1 MFRMNNSGK
10 LRLSKKTFIIL
21 VGSVLLVA
29 LIGWVVLLSG
39 LLKKDKKPK
48 DGTVTPKEPKYE
60 LPEVPEGYVL
70 VFRQTESYDVSE
82 KGKKSLRTEFEYDEN
97 GRKISEKRYDEDGS
111 LDRRIVYLYDVHGNL
126 LKQTSYD
133 ASDVLLHEW
142 EYGYNEQGGIIE
154 ERDDNAIVKIY
165 DGKGNLLFEKHKNAD
180 GGENIIKEN
189 RYSEDG
195 LLLEYINH
203 DTEYRE
209 VYSYDSLG
217 RPVKTEYYSD
227 GALTREE
234 IYVTPTLRET
244 YDYTGTVRRYLRITV
259 ELDEE
264 GRIIHEIGYNEDGS
278 VANERINE
286 WDKDGNIIKG
296 VSYNNGEFSYWTEYE
311 YADKAAVFNSYLRYT
326 KATSKS
332 EDGTV
337 NYYREC
343 EYLPGFGRIREQYFN
358 ADGTRREEE
367 DYDGLWGYSCKRDSY
382 GNPICS
388 VKCLGNREVIIEE
401 FKFTP
406 MVIPADCM
414 TDYDRRLA
422 GE

>member
-21 VGSVLLVA
+21 VSSVLLVA

-97 GRKISEKRYDEDGS
+97 GRKISEKSYDVDGS
-111 LDRRIVYLYDVHGNL
+111 LDRHIVYLYDVHGNL
-126 LKQTSYD
+126 VKQTAYNARDIVISE
-133 ASDVLLHEW
+133 L
-142 EYGYNEQGGIIE
+142 EYVYNEQGGIIE
-154 ERDDNAIVKIY
+154 ERENSIVSIY
-165 DGKGNLLFEKHKNAD
+165 DGKGNLLLEKYKTND
-180 GGENIIKEN
+180 GEEGINHEF

-195 LLLEYINH
+195 LLLEYN
-203 DTEYRE
+203 DYTSEYRE
-209 VYSYDSLG
+209 LYSYDSLG
-217 RPVKTEYYSD
+217 RPIKTEYYSY
-227 GALTREE
+227 GALEKE
-234 IYVTPTLRET
+234 DIYVTPTLRET
-244 YDYTGTVRRYLRITV
+244 YDYTETASRYLRITD

-286 WDKDGNIIKG
+286 WDEDGNILKV
-296 VSYNNGEFSYWTEYE
+296 VSYNNGEFSYWTECE

-337 NYYREC
+337 NYYNEC

-367 DYDGLWGYSCKRDSY
+367 DYDGFWGYYCKKDSY

-388 VKCLGNREVIIEE
+388 VKCLGDREVIIEE

-406 MVIPADCM
+406 MVIPVDCM

>member
-48 DGTVTPKEPKYE
+48 SGTDTPKEPKYDI
-60 LPEVPEGYVL
+60 PEVPEGYVL
-70 VFRQTESYDVSE
+70 VFRQTSTYDVSE
-82 KGKKSLRTEFEYDEN
+82 KGKKSLRAEFEYDEN
-97 GRKISEKRYDEDGS
+97 GRKISEKSYDIDGN

-126 LKQTSYD
+126 LKQTTYD
-133 ASDVLLHEW
+133 ARDIVMQ
-142 EYGYNEQGGIIE
+142 EYENVYNEQGRIIKSRE
-154 ERDDNAIVKIY
+154 GHIWNIY
-165 DGKGNLLFEKHKNAD
+165 DDRGELLLEKYVSDEGDEEINR
-180 GGENIIKEN
+180 EW
-189 RYSEDG
+189 RYSENG
-195 LLLEYINH
+195 LLLEYI
-203 DTEYRE
+203 DFSCEYRE
-209 VYSYDSLG
+209 LHSYDSLE
-217 RPVKTEYYSD
+217 RPIKTEYYSYES
-227 GALTREE
+227 LERED

-244 YDYTGTVRRYLRITV
+244 YDYTGTVSRYLRITD

-264 GRIIHEIGYNEDGS
+264 GRIIHQIGYNEDGS
-278 VANERINE
+278 VANEKFNE
-286 WDKDGNIIKG
+286 WDEDGNILKG

-326 KATSKS
+326 KGTSKS

-337 NYYREC
+337 NYYSER

-367 DYDGLWGYSCKRDSY
+367 DYDGFWGYYCKKDSY

-388 VKCLGNREVIIEE
+388 VKCLGDREVIIEE

>member
-21 VGSVLLVA
+21 VSSVLLVA

-70 VFRQTESYDVSE
+70 VFRQTESYEVSE

-97 GRKISEKRYDEDGS
+97 GRKISEKSYDIDGN

-142 EYGYNEQGGIIE
+142 EYGYNEQGSIIE
-154 ERDDNAIVKIY
+154 ERDNSTVKIY

-180 GGENIIKEN
+180 GGESIIIEN

-203 DTEYRE
+203 DLEYRE

-217 RPVKTEYYSD
+217 RLIKTEYYSY
-227 GALTREE
+227 GALEKE
-234 IYVTPTLRET
+234 DIYVTPTLRET
-244 YDYTGTVRRYLRITV
+244 YDYTGAVSRFLKDRS
-259 ELDEE
+259 ELDDK
-264 GRIIHEIGYNEDGS
+264 GRLVHEFVYNEDGS
-278 VANERINE
+278 VYVDQVNEYDE
-286 WDKDGNIIKG
+286 DGNRTKVLRYRG
-296 VSYNNGEFSYWTEYE
+296 GEFDVWIEYE
-311 YADKAAVFNSYLRYT
+311 YADKAAFFGTFLRPT
-326 KATSKS
+326 KSIAKR

-337 NYYREC
+337 DYYIEA
-343 EYLPGFGRIREQYFN
+343 EFLPGFGRIREQYFN
-358 ADGTRREEE
+358 GDGTRREEA

-382 GNPICS
+382 GNPICT
-388 VKCLGNREVIIEE
+388 VRCLGDREVISEE

-406 MVIPADCM
+406 MVIPVDCM